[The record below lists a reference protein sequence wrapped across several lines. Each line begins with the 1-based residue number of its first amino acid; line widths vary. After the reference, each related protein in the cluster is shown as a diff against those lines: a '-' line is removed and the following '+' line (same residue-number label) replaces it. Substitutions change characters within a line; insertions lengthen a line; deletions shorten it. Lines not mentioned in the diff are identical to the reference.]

1 MSSPNFELSKAVLS
15 LGDYQLTSGKGN
27 AGGYAGLN
35 GSTLIDPA
43 KFLPGFG
50 GAGTGA
56 AEGSFWVK
64 SGTSLTALSG
74 TTFTSNA
81 LTIGG
86 VLMGITSSG
95 VYGIKQT
102 DGSLPLVLLGGANV
116 NKVWIGSG
124 QTLLG
129 GNAGTYTNTSNWSI
143 TELGVCIFKAT
154 TFGGAVA
161 MGGFNI
167 TSTGTIGSA
176 TLLLNCNTG
185 GISSSGTLALTATS
199 GVTVPTVTGTLPT
212 TSPTF
217 NKAVNFAS
225 ANEFYGRL
233 GAANTWTSAQ
243 TFNAKPIFGSGANL
257 IISDTSGLQ
266 TALDDRLQKIGGAMT
281 GAIAMGNHLITG
293 LATPSDG
300 TDAATKAYVDGKTIT
315 SNGGILNDLAIVVSG
330 GGGNVLQKTMS
341 GSVTTLT
348 LAKASTSTSGYLSST
363 DYNTFKAAGDLSGV
377 TISPNLV
384 LSGPATIGVAAAL
397 PVYRSLVPADLATS
411 VLKTINYTTVATA
424 CAANATTETAEI
436 PFTGAAVGDFVT
448 VSLPV
453 AGFTAN
459 ISVSAYV
466 SSTANVKVRYANHTA
481 ASITLTVNPAQVIKI
496 GIIKFV

>member
-1 MSSPNFELSKAVLS
+1 MSSPNFTLSKSTLS
-15 LGDYQLTSGKGN
+15 LSGYQIIEGYKGVAN
-27 AGGYAGLN
+27 GYAGLN
-35 GSTLIDPA
+35 GYTLIDPA
-43 KFLPGFG
+43 KFLPGY
-50 GAGTGA
+50 ANA
-56 AEGSFWVK
+56 AAGSFWVK
-64 SGTSLTALSG
+64 DSAGTSLTALSG

-124 QTLLG
+124 HTLLG

-143 TELGVCIFKAT
+143 TELGVCVFKAT

-161 MGGFNI
+161 MGSNNI

-176 TLLLNCNTG
+176 TLLLSCNTG
-185 GISSSGTLALTATS
+185 GISSTGTLALTATTA
-199 GVTVPTVTGTLPT
+199 VTVPTVTGTLPT
-212 TSPTF
+212 ASPEF

-225 ANEFYGRL
+225 ANTYYGRL

-266 TALDDRLQKIGGAMT
+266 TALDSKLSLSGTGGGVMT
-281 GAIAMGNHLITG
+281 GAIAMNNQLITG
-293 LATPSDG
+293 LGAPNNTG
-300 TDAATKAYVDGKTIT
+300 DAARKSYVDG
-315 SNGGILNDLAIVVSG
+315 L
-330 GGGNVLQKTMS
+330 
-341 GSVTTLT
+341 TTLSTGGT
-348 LAKASTSTSGYLSST
+348 LSNLATTSAAITFTKTSGAGASTTIHLPQASGSTSGYLSST
-363 DYNTFKAAGDLSGV
+363 DWTAFNSASTATAS
-377 TISPNLV
+377 TSPNLV
-384 LSGPATIGVAAAL
+384 LAGPATGSSPGL
-397 PVYRSLVPADLATS
+397 PAPRSLVPADLATS
-411 VLKTINYTTVATA
+411 VLKTINYTTALTECTA
-424 CAANATTETAEI
+424 SATTETAAI
-436 PFTGAAVGDFVT
+436 PFTGAAVGDFVI
-448 VSLPV
+448 VSLP
-453 AGFTAN
+453 ATTFTAN

-481 ASITLTVNPAQVIKI
+481 ASITLTAQNIKI